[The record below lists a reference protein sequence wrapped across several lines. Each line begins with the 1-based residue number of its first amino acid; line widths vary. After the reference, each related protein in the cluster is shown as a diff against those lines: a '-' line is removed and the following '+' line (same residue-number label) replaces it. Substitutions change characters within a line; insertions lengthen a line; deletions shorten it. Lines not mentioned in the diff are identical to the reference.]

1 MLNVRDV
8 TKESRDIGKVEE
20 SGLVRYTY
28 MHDHLQETRLT

>member
-8 TKESRDIGKVEE
+8 TKESRDIGKVE